1 MSKLYKKYLELKKTD
16 SSKIYLFKSGLF
28 YIFLDDDAY
37 LMSTHLNL
45 RLTNLNQDVLKC
57 GFPVNTL
64 NKYLNLIKA
73 FNYNVAIIDDLNSTP
88 LSCNDYISNEKM
100 KELINKL
107 SLIDSNNLSIKEI
120 YSLVDDLSNQAKK
133 IKNEIETI

>member
-16 SSKIYLFKSGLF
+16 SSKIYLFRSGLF

-45 RLTNLNQDVLKC
+45 RLTNLNQDILKC

-73 FNYNVAIIDDLNSTP
+73 FNYNVVIIDDLNSTP

-120 YSLVDDLSNQAKK
+120 YSLVDDLSNQAKE

>member
-1 MSKLYKKYLELKKTD
+1 
-16 SSKIYLFKSGLF
+16 
-28 YIFLDDDAY
+28 
-37 LMSTHLNL
+37 MSTHLNL
-45 RLTNLNQDVLKC
+45 RLTNLNQDILKC

-73 FNYNVAIIDDLNSTP
+73 FNYNVVIIDDLNSTP

-120 YSLVDDLSNQAKK
+120 YSLVDDLSNQAKE
-133 IKNEIETI
+133 IKNEVEY

>member
-1 MSKLYKKYLELKKTD
+1 
-16 SSKIYLFKSGLF
+16 
-28 YIFLDDDAY
+28 
-37 LMSTHLNL
+37 MSTHLNL
-45 RLTNLNQDVLKC
+45 RLTNLNQDILKC

-73 FNYNVAIIDDLNSTP
+73 FNYNVVIIDDLNSTP
-88 LSCNDYISNEKM
+88 LSCNDYISNENM

-120 YSLVDDLSNQAKK
+120 YSLVDDLSNQAKE
-133 IKNEIETI
+133 IKKEVEL